1 VARDSSNNGGES
13 WRSSFSGD
21 ITYVSSPVA
30 QIDYFTRY
38 GRVRIIDGDGSHD
51 SDDWS
56 IFNFGA
62 ANGNGDYDGNS
73 QRESFFGGENVYS
86 GGNGGDS
93 SVKVGGVWGFSRRRG
108 WTLLYLLN
116 LRDSAANHRDGMWF
130 NASGT
135 NMTSGKRD
143 AYDTLPVDFIGFS
156 VHATNKE
163 TDLLDGRSFRVWAN
177 EATCAPSGRYSNISD
192 ATAVFLSR
200 DRMHC
205 SLRLTWK
212 QLLVLTQNEET
223 RDRISTGGLGKR
235 QRMFRANQPY
245 VLRV

>member
-1 VARDSSNNGGES
+1 MEVMTLMTG
-13 WRSSFSGD
+13 
-21 ITYVSSPVA
+21 VSSTLVQQMATEIMMATANASPFLVA
-30 QIDYFTRY
+30 NTFI
-38 GRVRIIDGDGSHD
+38 V
-51 SDDWS
+51 
-56 IFNFGA
+56 
-62 ANGNGDYDGNS
+62 
-73 QRESFFGGENVYS
+73 EEM
-86 GGNGGDS
+86 GDS
-93 SVKVGGVWGFSRRRG
+93 SVQVGGVWGFSRRRG

-156 VHATNKE
+156 VHATNNE

-192 ATAVFLSR
+192 AAAVFLSR

-205 SLRLTWK
+205 SLGLTWK

-235 QRMFRANQPY
+235 LVNEVKVWVCDRDNECSEPINPMCFVYEEVHRMFIPWGLEAQVFHR
-245 VLRV
+245 